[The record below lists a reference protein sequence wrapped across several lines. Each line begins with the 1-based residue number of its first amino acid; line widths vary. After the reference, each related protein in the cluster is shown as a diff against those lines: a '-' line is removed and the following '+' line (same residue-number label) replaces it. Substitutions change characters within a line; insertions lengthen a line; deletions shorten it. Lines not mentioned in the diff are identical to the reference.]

1 MLRFEALKM
10 LSTYKTV
17 RLLQNIITKIK
28 FKAIASLAIFA
39 KYLQVYGYPK
49 NADELRRLYPV
60 WAQAWIC

>member
-1 MLRFEALKM
+1 M

-60 WAQAWIC
+60 